1 MDALAVAAF
10 LSVVNTT
17 IVDYLVRP
25 IKAKYPNVD
34 MWWMV
39 YVSLFT
45 GGVFVWFS
53 QVNLFGSYLPDPLVG
68 RILTAIVAGGGSNLL
83 YRVFNRDQTVIVNN
97 SIK

>member
-10 LSVVNTT
+10 LSLVNTT

-25 IKAKYPNVD
+25 IKIKFPTLD
-34 MWWMV
+34 TWWMV

-45 GGVFVWFS
+45 GGVLVWFAGI
-53 QVNLFGSYLPDPLVG
+53 NLFGSYLPDYTVG

-83 YRVFNRDQTVIVNN
+83 YRVFDR
-97 SIK
+97 K

>member
-17 IVDYLVRP
+17 IVDYLLKP
-25 IKAKYPNVD
+25 IKEKFPNLD
-34 MWWMV
+34 TWWMV

-45 GGVFVWFS
+45 GAVLVWFS
-53 QVNLFGSYLPDPLVG
+53 GVDLFTSYLPDPLVG

-83 YRVFNRDQTVIVNN
+83 YRVFNR
-97 SIK
+97 K

>member
-1 MDALAVAAF
+1 
-10 LSVVNTT
+10 
-17 IVDYLVRP
+17 
-25 IKAKYPNVD
+25 
-34 MWWMV
+34 
-39 YVSLFT
+39 
-45 GGVFVWFS
+45 VWFS